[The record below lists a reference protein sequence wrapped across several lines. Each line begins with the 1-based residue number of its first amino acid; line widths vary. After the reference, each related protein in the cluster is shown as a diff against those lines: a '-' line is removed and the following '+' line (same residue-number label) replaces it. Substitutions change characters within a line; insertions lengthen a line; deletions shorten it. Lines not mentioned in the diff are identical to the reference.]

1 MALSARNQ
9 VPAKVTAITRGEA
22 LANVVLPAAEFR
34 R

>member
-22 LANVVLPAAEFR
+22 GANAVLPTAVAR